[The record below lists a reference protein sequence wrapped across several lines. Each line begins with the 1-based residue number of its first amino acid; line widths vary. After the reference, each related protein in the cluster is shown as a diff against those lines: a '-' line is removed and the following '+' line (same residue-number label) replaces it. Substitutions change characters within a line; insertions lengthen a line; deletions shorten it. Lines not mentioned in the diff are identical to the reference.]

1 MSSPSLDRR
10 WAPIINEVQPGRLE
24 SSLEQLRHIS
34 AHPDERHPHMR
45 KPVCTCL
52 TPAPRQPT
60 STTAPTWTPQQ
71 RATLTQRDVH
81 GGLFGGFGRKLAK
94 RVKHARCSGQ
104 SPAHFHQHHR
114 VLSLV
119 YSYNAEQSKTI
130 CDLQSCDVTNPTHLL
145 MSQTL
150 RDLLFRPTYSGILTA
165 SVPDFTHDCGG
176 TAMHVALHWGAI
188 HEQ

>member
-1 MSSPSLDRR
+1 MTSPSLDRR

-81 GGLFGGFGRKLAK
+81 GGLFGGFGW
-94 RVKHARCSGQ
+94 
-104 SPAHFHQHHR
+104 
-114 VLSLV
+114 
-119 YSYNAEQSKTI
+119 E
-130 CDLQSCDVTNPTHLL
+130 
-145 MSQTL
+145 
-150 RDLLFRPTYSGILTA
+150 
-165 SVPDFTHDCGG
+165 
-176 TAMHVALHWGAI
+176 W
-188 HEQ
+188 